1 MDSNEIQYLFY
12 LIKIIKAIAA
22 VGQGRL
28 MSKYDTLFSNF
39 NQPIAQVLLSR
50 SDLTEVNINN
60 KFIYIFFFFG
70 LLMYFII
77 YYFK

>member
-1 MDSNEIQYLFY
+1 MVFYQSYFSKLQDADDSIYYLY
-12 LIKIIKAIAA
+12 NNNNKKAIAA

-50 SDLTEVNINN
+50 SDLTEVNIN
-60 KFIYIFFFFG
+60 K
-70 LLMYFII
+70 L
-77 YYFK
+77 